1 MAMVWGCNLGE
12 VLQRVQ
18 GFTQRRCISRITHSW
33 YLCVCFFCLL
43 CTSFGCREKWCK
55 LIWRFS
61 PILPLR
67 PIEYRFCLI
76 KTMRRFRQKWNSNVA
91 VCCASISWVV
101 LAVRNSVPY
110 WRRILRSLVVF
121 PGPTAKKTMPKPLGK
136 WGLPLRPSIAK
147 ENVELPVG
155 LQNLCFGFDFDQ
167 SLENVSP
174 GTNDPSLISWC
185 FLGVWDNLNFRTV
198 AGKPVPKR
206 PFPEDVSE
214 NWIDL
219 DNLQLQN
226 RSIFNFP
233 ITECLKK
240 SLSKSLK
247 STLKIYQI
255 VNQVLLP
262 RAFPE
267 VFFHPAHK
275 TQDSAAN
282 APTPQLW
289 KQVQPELGTSGDA
302 WTAGPEDAGFF
313 LGDSLWYPA
322 KMFCKDAKRFGK
334 QCFSRKNIYI
344 YGGLS
349 TSMSVVPM
357 VGRFLPC
364 SGWGSPLIFS
374 CFFPTCQVRAYRI

>member
-1 MAMVWGCNLGE
+1 M
-12 VLQRVQ
+12 
-18 GFTQRRCISRITHSW
+18 
-33 YLCVCFFCLL
+33 
-43 CTSFGCREKWCK
+43 
-55 LIWRFS
+55 
-61 PILPLR
+61 
-67 PIEYRFCLI
+67 
-76 KTMRRFRQKWNSNVA
+76 
-91 VCCASISWVV
+91 
-101 LAVRNSVPY
+101 
-110 WRRILRSLVVF
+110 RSLVVF

-167 SLENVSP
+167 SLENASP
-174 GTNDPSLISWC
+174 GTNDPSFISWC

-267 VFFHPAHK
+267 VFFHSAHK

-302 WTAGPEDAGFF
+302 WTAGPEDAGLF
-313 LGDSLWYPA
+313 LGDSL
-322 KMFCKDAKRFGK
+322 
-334 QCFSRKNIYI
+334 
-344 YGGLS
+344 
-349 TSMSVVPM
+349 
-357 VGRFLPC
+357 
-364 SGWGSPLIFS
+364 
-374 CFFPTCQVRAYRI
+374 